1 MEEQQKDVDRRQLAD
16 TEQINEINWSSSTV
30 VWDNKERYNNIDD
43 LNKQEHN
50 IKRELV
56 QRKQCNLSPR
66 NCDDSESIQDVDF
79 DKIESQVIK
88 VCTITAAVFHLII
101 QFTNQRNMNCILC
114 FPNTYSL
121 LGAANCEEPNGF
133 GSCICLRN
141 PIILANVS

>member
-56 QRKQCNLSPR
+56 RRKQCNLSPR

-79 DKIESQVIK
+79 DKIESQVIEDQSMY
-88 VCTITAAVFHLII
+88 HHSGSL
-101 QFTNQRNMNCILC
+101 
-114 FPNTYSL
+114 PPDNTVY
-121 LGAANCEEPNGF
+121 
-133 GSCICLRN
+133 
-141 PIILANVS
+141 

>member
-79 DKIESQVIK
+79 DKIESQVIEDQSMY
-88 VCTITAAVFHLII
+88 HHSGS
-101 QFTNQRNMNCILC
+101 
-114 FPNTYSL
+114 PPPDNTVY
-121 LGAANCEEPNGF
+121 
-133 GSCICLRN
+133 
-141 PIILANVS
+141 